1 MHPVEILEMVIAMF
15 VAILALSWVAERLR
29 LPPSVALLCGG
40 SGLAFL
46 PGMPTMHL
54 DPDLVLALF
63 LPPLLADGAWSAAI
77 LHFRRHFVGILSLAV
92 GAVLFT
98 TFVVAVV
105 AHWMLPS
112 LPWAACAALGAIVS
126 PPDAVSARAVLSR
139 VRLPRRLST
148 LLEGESMLN
157 DASGLVLFRFA
168 VVAATGGTFS
178 LGAGLEKFAVLAIGG
193 AAVGGAIGWAWA
205 WVMRRVLEDDIVI
218 TSACLVCWISYFIG
232 EKLGVSGV
240 IATVAAGMVL
250 GWSQHSVMRASTRIR
265 GVAFWRTMI
274 FLLEATVFML
284 IGFSLRAVLER
295 VGGFGVVW
303 HQMSGFVLA
312 IVLAMTLARFV
323 WVYGSDAVV
332 RLLRAVGVR
341 RYPPLGG
348 AEALVLSWAG
358 MRGVVSLAVALT
370 LPETMPG
377 RDIML
382 VAAFGVIVATVVLQG
397 MTLGLAIR
405 CTGLR
410 PPASDRMP
418 LTLSEAEVVL
428 AEAQLEA
435 VRRAAYGEDGALIH
449 PRLLDQY
456 ERRASVTAT
465 YAAHEDEH
473 HGNLVAHFDVVLAA
487 TRAGREALLR
497 LYRTHRIDSEMMADL
512 EHDLDLEEL
521 GAVAAKGQH
530 PAA

>member
-1 MHPVEILEMVIAMF
+1 MHPVGILEMVIAMF
-15 VAILALSWVAERLR
+15 VTILALSWVAERLR
-29 LPPSVALLCGG
+29 LPPSVALLLGG

-46 PGMPTMHL
+46 PGMPSMQL

-63 LPPLLADGAWSAAI
+63 LPPLLADGAWNAAI
-77 LHFRRHFVGILSLAV
+77 LHFRRHFIGILSLAV
-92 GAVLFT
+92 GAVMFT

-105 AHWMLPS
+105 AHWMMPS

-168 VVAATGGTFS
+168 VVAATGGAFS
-178 LGAGLEKFAVLAIGG
+178 AGSAVGQFVVLAAGG
-193 AAVGGAIGWAWA
+193 AAVGGAIGWAWG
-205 WVMRRVLEDDIVI
+205 WLMRRVAEDDIVI

-240 IATVAAGMVL
+240 IATVTAGMVL

-265 GVAFWRTMI
+265 GVSFWRTMV
-274 FLLEATVFML
+274 FLLEATVFVL
-284 IGFSLRAVLER
+284 IGFSLRAVLDR

-303 HQMSGFVLA
+303 HEMSGFVLA
-312 IVLAMTLARFV
+312 IVLAMTAARFA
-323 WVYGSDAVV
+323 WVYGSDAAVRAL
-332 RLLRAVGVR
+332 RLLGMR
-341 RYPPLGG
+341 RYPPLSP

-382 VAAFGVIVATVVLQG
+382 VAAFGVIVATVVAQG

-405 CTGLR
+405 WTRLR
-410 PPASDRMP
+410 PPATDRMP
-418 LTLSEAEVVL
+418 LTLSEAEVVM
-428 AEAQLEA
+428 AQAQLEA
-435 VRRAAYGEDGALIH
+435 VQRAAHDAEGTLIH

-456 ERRASVTAT
+456 QRRASVTAG
-465 YAAHEDEH
+465 YAGHEDEH
-473 HGNLVAHFDVVLAA
+473 RHHLVAHFDVVLDATHAA
-487 TRAGREALLR
+487 RAALLE

-530 PAA
+530 PA